1 MRKFSLLLILC
12 VLYTSLNAKEPR
24 QSGKQQLTALQNGI
38 ERIILNADPQV
49 HIGIEIVSLKN
60 GQRLYEKSPHHL
72 FSPASCMKLITGAA
86 ALHRLGVDYRFATTL
101 WTDGAV
107 ENKTLK
113 GNLYLQGSGDP
124 DLVVRDLEELIF
136 QLKLRNITAIE
147 GDLYADNTL
156 FDGISQGPGWMWD
169 DKGYD
174 WSAPVEALTL
184 NRSCIDVWV
193 KPAENAGSPPLVYQ
207 YPKSDFVAIENR
219 AMTTLEGNDL
229 TAARRATSKNN
240 IIDVKGKITAQAETV
255 HYSIPVEEPH
265 LYTAHVFRNILRK
278 AGVAFEG
285 KVGSKGT
292 PQDASLLGTHSSRP
306 LCQMVEEMMK
316 TSNNLIA
323 DSLFKKLGAER
334 FGAPGTWQKGSQ
346 AMREFL
352 GLTVGLNVEK
362 VVIMDGCGLSRY
374 NLISAHHFLE
384 FLSWMHKQFS
394 CCNEFMTSLPIA
406 GTDGTLKRRMI
417 ADGTKGKV
425 RAKTGAMTGISSLSG
440 YLTTKDGELLAFSI
454 LENGFAGKTS
464 QYKTQIEDEIC
475 ALLVNFS
482 REE

>member
-1 MRKFSLLLILC
+1 MRKSPFLLILL
-12 VLYTSLNAKEPR
+12 VLCSSFTAKEPR
-24 QSGKQQLTALQNGI
+24 QSGKQHLTALQNGI

-72 FSPASCMKLITGAA
+72 FSPASCMKMITGAA
-86 ALHRLGVDYRFATTL
+86 ALHQLGVDYRFATTL

-136 QLKLRNITAIE
+136 QLKLRNITAID

-169 DKGYD
+169 DKGHD
-174 WSAPVEALTL
+174 WTAPVEALTL

-193 KPAENAGSPPLVYQ
+193 KPAESAGSPPLVYQ

-219 AMTTLEGNDL
+219 AMTTLEENDL
-229 TAARRATSKNN
+229 TAARRATSKKN
-240 IIDVKGKITAQAETV
+240 IVDVKGKITAQAETM
-255 HYSIPVEEPH
+255 HYSVPVEEPH

-285 KVGSKGT
+285 KIDSKGT
-292 PQDASLLGTHSSRP
+292 PRDAVLLATHSSRP

-323 DSLFKKLGAER
+323 DCLFKKLGAER

-346 AMREFL
+346 AMRDFL
-352 GLTVGLNVEK
+352 GQTVGLNVEK

-394 CCNEFMTSLPIA
+394 CCNEFMASLPIA
-406 GTDGTLKRRMI
+406 GTDGTLKRRMT
-417 ADGTKGKV
+417 ATETKGKV
-425 RAKTGAMTGISSLSG
+425 RAKTGAMTSISSLSG

-454 LENGFAGKTS
+454 LENGFAGKAS

-482 REE
+482 RGE